1 MRRFFLF
8 CVFII
13 CFLCAGFLK
22 GETFSI
28 YDGSQKQNQSYV
40 LSEQYSNLSLEEKK
54 VRYFD
59 LCEMLKVNLNNVEL
73 VGETKYFNL
82 ESFKQSLNLKII
94 SCGEVAGRLVLTGFS
109 SKLRKFVYVNGQ
121 RVNVQVS
128 LSTDLV
134 KVGSPLI
141 LGSF

>member
-22 GETFSI
+22 GGVFYI
-28 YDGSQKQNQSYV
+28 DANCCNQKQSYV
-40 LSEQYSNLSLEEKK
+40 LNEQYSNLAVEEKR
-54 VRYFD
+54 VFSFD
-59 LCEMLKVNLNNVEL
+59 LSEMKDVNLNNIEI
-73 VGETKYFNL
+73 VGNTEYFDL
-82 ESFKQSLNLKII
+82 KSFKQDLNLKII
-94 SCGEVAGRLVLTGFS
+94 SCEEIAGRLVLTGFS
-109 SKLRKFVYVNGQ
+109 SKLRKFNYVNGK
-121 RVNVQVS
+121 RVNVQIS
-128 LSTDLV
+128 LSTDIV

>member
-28 YDGSQKQNQSYV
+28 YDGSPNQNQSYI
-40 LSEQYSNLSLEEKK
+40 LSEQYSNLSVEEKK

-59 LCEMLKVNLNNVEL
+59 LCEMQKVNLNNVEL

-94 SCGEVAGRLVLTGFS
+94 SCEEVAGRLVLTGFS
-109 SKLRKFVYVNGQ
+109 SKLRKFNYVNGQ